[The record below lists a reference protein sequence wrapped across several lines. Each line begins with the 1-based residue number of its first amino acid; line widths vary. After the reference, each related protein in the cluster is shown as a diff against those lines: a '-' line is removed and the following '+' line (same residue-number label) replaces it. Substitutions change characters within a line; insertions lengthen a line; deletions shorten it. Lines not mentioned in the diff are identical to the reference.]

1 MNWRK
6 NSPAVALYPD
16 AVVGAGRRT
25 WASMTMMAIRCAV
38 MAVSE
43 RSGGAPVAD
52 IVPTV
57 DIEAKVG
64 AKRHPTNHLGRAVSA
79 EQRVYIL
86 HSKECVAR
94 GIDLRKC
101 EYSIA
106 LDTGIELLIWA
117 DFQDVPVVLGIS
129 DEYDDLEPLS
139 VVAIVERG
147 IS

>member
-1 MNWRK
+1 MSRLE
-6 NSPAVALYPD
+6 A
-16 AVVGAGRRT
+16 
-25 WASMTMMAIRCAV
+25 
-38 MAVSE
+38 
-43 RSGGAPVAD
+43 AD
-52 IVPTV
+52 K
-57 DIEAKVG
+57 IETKVG

-86 HSKECVAR
+86 HSQECVAR